1 LPLGHTEGAS
11 QQPPPAQGG
20 KESRVTTATAAQK
33 SNGIIARPPRPN
45 RMTLSAVMKGVVVA
59 PYRMVVH
66 GTDGVGKSTFAAD
79 APAPIFL
86 GAEDGT
92 GHLDVAR
99 FPAPESWLD
108 ILDAVRTLTNETH
121 EFKTLAVDSLDWVEP
136 HIWQAVCDSA
146 GVDNIEAV
154 GGGFMKGYVA
164 ALDLWRTLLASL
176 ERLQAAK
183 GMHVILIAHTQI
195 KPFKNPEGDDYE
207 RYVLK
212 LHDKAAGL
220 CREWSKAVYFANYET
235 FAVKEKSK
243 RVKGVSTGARLLYT
257 QRTAAYDAKDR
268 YGVPESFPLSW
279 ADFDAAAKAA
289 SPADPKALASEIDRK
304 AKQLGGEIESFAA
317 AYLEEHAGDASAL
330 AKLNDRLN
338 GKLAEKREQEGN

>member
-1 LPLGHTEGAS
+1 MQTQLKPNGPT
-11 QQPPPAQGG
+11 P
-20 KESRVTTATAAQK
+20 TT
-33 SNGIIARPPRPN
+33 PPRAV
-45 RMTLSAVMKGVVVA
+45 RMTLSSIVRGIIQA
-59 PYRMVVH
+59 PYRLIVH

-99 FPAPESWLD
+99 FPAPECWQD
-108 ILDAVRTLTNETH
+108 IRDAVRTLTNEPH
-121 EFKTLAVDSLDWVEP
+121 DFKTLAVDSLDWVEP
-136 HIWQAVCDSA
+136 HIWQHVCNTA
-146 GVDNIEAV
+146 GADTIEEV
-154 GGGFMKGYVA
+154 GGGYGKGYTA
-164 ALDLWRTLLASL
+164 ALDLWRSLLSDL

-183 GMHVILIAHTQI
+183 GMHVILIAHSLI
-195 KPFKNPEGDDYE
+195 KMFKNPEGDDFE
-207 RYVLK
+207 RYTIK
-212 LHDKAAGL
+212 LNDKAAGL
-220 CREWSKAVYFANYET
+220 CREWAKGVYFANFET

-268 YGVPESFPLSW
+268 YLVGESLPLSW

-289 SPADPKALASEIDRK
+289 SPVDPKALASEVERK
-304 AKQLGGEIESFAA
+304 AKILGGEIEAFS
-317 AYLEEHAGDASAL
+317 LESLRKHAGDAVSL

-338 GKLAEKREQEGN
+338 AKLAEKREQEGN

>member
-1 LPLGHTEGAS
+1 MALNGTVATVPT
-11 QQPPPAQGG
+11 PKPKPA
-20 KESRVTTATAAQK
+20 RTV
-33 SNGIIARPPRPN
+33 
-45 RMTLSAVMKGVVVA
+45 RMTLAAVTTGLVQA
-59 PYRMVVH
+59 PYRIVLH
-66 GTDGVGKSTFAAD
+66 GVDGVGKSTFGAD
-79 APAPIFL
+79 APSPIFL

-92 GHLDVAR
+92 GHLKVAR
-99 FPAPESWLD
+99 FPAPECWQD
-108 ILDAVRTLTNETH
+108 CLDAVRTLTNDEH
-121 EFKTLAVDSLDWVEP
+121 VYKTLVVDSLDWMEP
-136 HIWQAVCDSA
+136 HIWQHVCDAA
-146 GVDNIEAV
+146 GVNGIEDV
-154 GGGFMKGYVA
+154 GGGFGKGYTA
-164 ALDLWRTLLASL
+164 AVDLWRTFLSAL
-176 ERLQAAK
+176 ERLQVAK
-183 GMHVILIAHTQI
+183 GMNVILIAHSLI
-195 KPFKNPEGDDYE
+195 KLFKNPEGDDFE
-207 RYVLK
+207 RYTIK
-212 LHDKAAGL
+212 LNDKAAGL

-243 RVKGVSTGARLLYT
+243 RVKGVSTGARLVYT